1 MTGSALG
8 IDVGSTNV
16 KVARVDETGRLQAST
31 QRPLVTRRDG
41 DVVEQDADA
50 LWSAVTAAVA
60 EVADPSV
67 QAIGVCSQ
75 YSSIVPVDAAMDP
88 VAPMAMYD
96 DQRGSDHCWAIM
108 AEHPDAFERFVE
120 VHGIPPIGSGL
131 SLGHLLHFQRDRPEV
146 HADTAHYLE
155 AMDLVVARLTG
166 RAVGTQNTQFTAQL
180 CDNRSVG
187 VTAYDEELLELS
199 GVDRDRLPELVPVD
213 AVVGPVR
220 PEVAAS
226 LGLPGSVDVRTGMND
241 SAAGALA
248 GGVFGVGR
256 GGLYMGTTA
265 VILDTVADKR
275 IDLDAELVSMPSAVP
290 GRYLAWAENGMAG
303 RAVEHGMALLDSSFA
318 HLEVAMEA
326 SPAGAGGV
334 LFLPWLVGS
343 IAPSADRKARGG
355 FLNLSLDTT
364 RNLVRAM
371 VEGTAHNLAWLLPEV
386 EAFTGQA
393 FAELVFFGGT
403 ARSPSWAQ
411 TLADVLGRPVST
423 LAHPEVAVAVAV
435 ARHAQ
440 GADPRPASRRR
451 RLRARGP
458 RALRRGPGAVPGCL
472 HRPPPPPPRPQ
483 RLIGPARGLRRC
495 PWRGRRRGSGRARCR
510 RRAGRR

>member
-1 MTGSALG
+1 MSGSALG

-16 KVARVDETGRLQAST
+16 KVARVDEAGARRAST
-31 QRPLVTRRDG
+31 NRPLVTRRDG

-50 LWSAVTAAVA
+50 LWAAVADAVA
-60 EVADPSV
+60 EVADSSV
-67 QAIGVCSQ
+67 RAIGVCSQ
-75 YSSIVPVDAAMDP
+75 YSSIVPVDAALAP

-96 DQRGSDHCWAIM
+96 DQRGTDHCWAIM
-108 AEHPDAFERFVE
+108 AEHSDAFERFIE

-146 HADTAHYLE
+146 HAVTAHYLE

-187 VTAYDEELLELS
+187 GTAYDDELLRLA
-199 GVDRDRLPELVPVD
+199 GVDRDRLPELVGVD
-213 AVVGPVR
+213 AVVGTVL
-220 PEVAAS
+220 PEVAGP
-226 LGLPGSVDVRTGMND
+226 LGLPAGVEVRAGMND

-248 GGVFGVGR
+248 GGVFGTGR

-265 VILDTVADKR
+265 VLLDTVADKR

-303 RAVEHGMALLDSSFA
+303 KAVEHGMALLDHSFA
-318 HLEVAMEA
+318 HLEAALDA
-326 SPAGAGGV
+326 SGPGAGGV

-355 FLNLSLDTT
+355 FLNVSLDTT
-364 RNLVRAM
+364 REDLVRAL

-386 EAFTGQA
+386 ERFTGQTLD
-393 FAELVFFGGT
+393 ELVFFGGT
-403 ARSPSWAQ
+403 ARSAGWAQ

-423 LAHPEVAVAVAV
+423 LADPEVAVAVAV

-440 GADPRPASRRR
+440 GADPEAAPAV
-451 RLRARGP
+451 AAVHEP
-458 RALRRGPGAVPGCL
+458 MAHEQYAVAQEQFQVAFAALRPL
-472 HRPPPPPPRPQ
+472 HHALNP
-483 RLIGPARGLRRC
+483 
-495 PWRGRRRGSGRARCR
+495 
-510 RRAGRR
+510 